1 MLSTHNAG
9 FIVGNAKSESENMP
23 QILETQRLSDP

>member
-1 MLSTHNAG
+1 MLFTHNVE
-9 FIVGNAKSESENMP
+9 FIVGIAKSKSENMP